1 MAYGAMYPALPDL
14 IYSVPWL
21 YPFLAVVTAILCT
34 SFVSILA
41 CYNSLRVQPAI
52 LMRPKAPK
60 PGKRI
65 LLERVGFIWKHLSFT
80 SKVTARNLFR
90 YKIRFLMTILGVAG
104 CTALIIAALGLNDSV
119 SVIGQ
124 KQFVDITHYN
134 TTLVF

>member
-1 MAYGAMYPALPDL
+1 MVSCSVGYFLSPIPSKMCIRDRMYPALPDL

-21 YPFLAVVTAILCT
+21 YPFLAIIAAILCT

-65 LLERVGFIWKHLSFT
+65 LLERVSFIWKHLSFT

-90 YKIRFLMTILGVAG
+90 YKIRFLMTILGVDVYKRQPPF
-104 CTALIIAALGLNDSV
+104 ALASRMPSA
-119 SVIGQ
+119 
-124 KQFVDITHYN
+124 
-134 TTLVF
+134 